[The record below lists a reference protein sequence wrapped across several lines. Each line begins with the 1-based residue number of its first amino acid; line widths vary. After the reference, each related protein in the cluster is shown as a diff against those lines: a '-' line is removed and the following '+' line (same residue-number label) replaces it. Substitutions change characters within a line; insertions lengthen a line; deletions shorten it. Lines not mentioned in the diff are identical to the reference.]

1 MDISSSSFSVKAK
14 NTIIDCAD
22 GDARRLLCL
31 IESSIRTLYKS
42 DENVITDEMVAEI
55 LPFIY
60 RMFDK
65 YGNEF
70 YDQISAL
77 HKSIRGS
84 VDTAI
89 YWLLE
94 C

>member
-1 MDISSSSFSVKAK
+1 MEMQKDYFA
-14 NTIIDCAD
+14 
-22 GDARRLLCL
+22 

-77 HKSIRGS
+77 HKSIQGS
-84 VDTAI
+84 DPDAAL
-89 YWLLE
+89 YWLLRILDGGLNLNI
-94 C
+94 